1 MPGGLATVVWL
12 AWAKLA
18 VAHEADLSR
27 RWRNVLLGRLPDR
40 IGMLFVPGRIVQV
53 HPGQVAHI
61 ALTPGAGD
69 RGEEVGRG
77 ASTPWEEQ
85 LKVNHRRE
93 MMPGLVWVLY
103 HINMLKKLIM
113 I

>member
-1 MPGGLATVVWL
+1 MPGGLATVVWV

-53 HPGQVAHI
+53 HPGYGTHI
-61 ALTPGAGD
+61 TVTPGARN
-69 RGEEVGRG
+69 RGEKVG
-77 ASTPWEEQ
+77 
-85 LKVNHRRE
+85 
-93 MMPGLVWVLY
+93 
-103 HINMLKKLIM
+103 
-113 I
+113 